1 MPTLITPRANQLRRD
16 VEENARCNAW
26 SVDFGNSSFGPL
38 VQRVPPQTC
47 AANMFFE
54 ADLRSANVTAQF
66 VRFVACACPNATL
79 TGCVAV
85 PGCNP
90 GVGVRELE
98 VFGSPLTPAPTPL
111 PTPAPS
117 TLSPTLTPT
126 SAVPV
131 PVFPPTSVTT
141 AVTVPTFAPPAPL
154 STATSA
160 SITTLPLEPVPV
172 PQAALIGG
180 SVAGGLV
187 AIGILVVVVAV
198 CRRNRKRASTSAPA
212 STEMRAASPHYDT
225 IPAVPVSQT
234 AYAVGNLQ
242 LEKD

>member
-1 MPTLITPRANQLRRD
+1 
-16 VEENARCNAW
+16 
-26 SVDFGNSSFGPL
+26 
-38 VQRVPPQTC
+38 
-47 AANMFFE
+47 MFFE

-111 PTPAPS
+111 PTPAPAPTPLPTPAPS

-154 STATSA
+154 STAS
-160 SITTLPLEPVPV
+160 TTLPLEPVPV

-225 IPAVPVSQT
+225 IPAVPVAQT
-234 AYAVGNLQ
+234 TYAVGNLQ
-242 LEKD
+242 LLPPHPTE